1 MGYSLRF
8 IRMSDAFSDRP
19 YPATRDIQGL
29 RARLARLGR
38 AVKRQINA
46 NAARLDDLLAAE
58 QIRPVDYLSGNAMI
72 ISSAGAGGDECLA
85 ALLGAH
91 SVTGGGFV
99 LLDTM
104 FDPEPWADI
113 EIGVRG
119 ADTDHVAAILPLDGD
134 AQEHPLLVA
143 SIRNAALRGMGLY
156 SGMPGRLKR
165 EDRAPATG
173 TMLDAVLAALAG
185 PDAPTIAPRRP
196 FIIAIRDVDQWPQD
210 RLATLFQW
218 AQAVGVRII
227 VTTRF
232 DRLGRTAQAVPA
244 AGQFETALIFR
255 PGSYHAAKMAAQ
267 WLNMADPQAA
277 DGLRSMD
284 RGRCLIVRGAQT
296 RYGWLTRTV

>member
-1 MGYSLRF
+1 MSYSLRF
-8 IRMSDAFSDRP
+8 IRMCDAFSDRP
-19 YPATRDIQGL
+19 YPATRDIQGM
-29 RARLARLGR
+29 RAWLARFGR
-38 AVKRQINA
+38 ALKRQINA
-46 NAARLDDLLAAE
+46 DAARLDDLRTAE
-58 QIRPVDYLSGNAMI
+58 QIRPADCLTGNAMI
-72 ISSAGAGGDECLA
+72 VSSAGAGGDDCLA

-91 SVTGGGFV
+91 SATGGGFG

-119 ADTDHVAAILPLDGD
+119 EDADHVAAILALNGA

-156 SGMPGRLKR
+156 SGMPGWLNR
-165 EDRAPATG
+165 EGWTPATG
-173 TMLDAVLAALAG
+173 TMLNAVVAALAG
-185 PDAPTIAPRRP
+185 PDAPTIPPRRP

-218 AQAVGVRII
+218 APTVGIRII

-244 AGQFETALIFR
+244 AGQFETTVIFR
-255 PGSYHAAKMAAQ
+255 PGSYHQAEAAAR
-267 WLNMADPQAA
+267 WLNMDDPHAA
-277 DGLRSMD
+277 DQLRSMD
-284 RGRCLIVRGAQT
+284 RGRCLIVRGAET
-296 RYGWLTRTV
+296 RYGWLTRAV